1 MAFKMKGSAF
11 KLGNVATKSALKQ
24 WAKAKGGKKHPKAE
38 KSSPVK
44 DYSQNAYHS
53 LGDSLNPDAHPHQ
66 ERERGPDGLVKPG
79 AKVKKKKRK
88 EAKDKTAVPMKSP
101 LEQGKTKLWDKVK
114 AFGTAV
120 TSKQGLMTP
129 GNAAIKKAYSKYKR
143 EKKKYRDADR
153 KSEMNK

>member
-24 WAKAKGGKKHPKAE
+24 GQALEKETREKTERSAEDKAAMRGKAE
-38 KSSPVK
+38 PKVEKTKP
-44 DYSQNAYHS
+44 
-53 LGDSLNPDAHPHQ
+53 
-66 ERERGPDGLVKPG
+66 RGPKLEKLT
-79 AKVKKKKRK
+79 RK
-88 EAKDKTAVPMKSP
+88 EDPSQWKGP
-101 LEQGKTKLWDKVK
+101 LPQKTKFTDKLK
-114 AFGTAV
+114 AFGTAI